1 VLEYKKGAQKPDK
14 IQPNQVPNGVDRL
27 IDRMS
32 TALKDVTVPEA
43 MRGTNGPEKSGIAIQ
58 SKQFASQQQ
67 LSMPLDNLARTRH
80 MLAKKLQALVQQFYT
95 DERTFRI
102 TEQDARTGKDVEQ
115 VLTINQADPMTG
127 ELDNDLT
134 SGEYD
139 TVVTEQPMQIT
150 FENSQ
155 FQQALELRQAG
166 VAIPDPIMIQHSTLS
181 RKAEIVEQMQNAAPP
196 SDPLAEAKARL
207 VDAQT
212 RKTIIEAV
220 NKAVE
225 SMFSATQAANQVAA
239 VPQVAPLADAML
251 RSAGFTDMD
260 IAPIIPQAPQGLP
273 GLPDQAPM
281 GAQLPTNTNP
291 LTPAN
296 PGVGIGQGFETP
308 DPAPGVPV

>member
-1 VLEYKKGAQKPDK
+1 
-14 IQPNQVPNGVDRL
+14 
-27 IDRMS
+27 
-32 TALKDVTVPEA
+32 
-43 MRGTNGPEKSGIAIQ
+43 MRGISGPEKSGVAIQ

-67 LSMPLDNLARTRH
+67 LALPIDNLARTRH
-80 MLAKKLQALVQQFYT
+80 MLACKLQALIQQFYT

-102 TEQDARTGKDVEQ
+102 TEQDPRTGKDVEE
-115 VLTINQADPMTG
+115 VIAINHVDPMTG
-127 ELDNDLT
+127 MVENDLT

-155 FQQALELRQAG
+155 FQQALELRKSG
-166 VAIPDPIMIQHSTLS
+166 VMIPDPIMIQHSTLS
-181 RKAEIVEQMQNAAPP
+181 RKAEIVEQMENAEQP

-251 RSAGFTDMD
+251 RSAGFEDMD
-260 IAPIIPQAPQGLP
+260 ASPIIPEAPQGLP
-273 GLPDQAPM
+273 VAD
-281 GAQLPTNTNP
+281 LPTNTNP
-291 LTPAN
+291 LTPTN
-296 PGVGIGQGFETP
+296 PGVGIGEGIETA
-308 DPAPGVPV
+308 DPAAGVPA